1 MCYYICYDIIYW
13 TIYRE
18 QKMLSYQRLLLS
30 MVLFLEPSVKNKNT
44 QILPRSILTSGYW
57 SVLYPN

>member
-18 QKMLSYQRLLLS
+18 QKRLNYQRLLLS
-30 MVLFLEPSVKNKNT
+30 VVLFLEPNAKNKNT
-44 QILPRSILTSGYW
+44 KILPL
-57 SVLYPN
+57 SV